1 MQQIKVQLAPI
12 RYKEIT
18 PTVAHRISIRYLSF
32 VISTVVFLFTDI
44 SRLEKSP
51 LLANGYNPPPTHLSH
66 MQFMQMNHHPGA
78 AGLLNAGS
86 IPTHGMPRPDS
97 AALLKGQGGLP
108 GMNAITR

>member
-1 MQQIKVQLAPI
+1 MNDEIKHSLTI
-12 RYKEIT
+12 N
-18 PTVAHRISIRYLSF
+18 YL
-32 VISTVVFLFTDI
+32 ITDI

-86 IPTHGMPRPDS
+86 LPPHGMPRPDS
-97 AALLKGQGGLP
+97 AALLKGQSGMP